1 MSSQLLRKTGKAVI
15 CGNEYTIEEL
25 KKGIRNPFYNKLI
38 KEVMVPVR
46 REDYAIF
53 EEVASINGETPES
66 VMKRCLK
73 MAAKELKEHDSPGR

>member
-1 MSSQLLRKTGKAVI
+1 MR
-15 CGNEYTIEEL
+15 EL
-25 KKGIRNPFYNKLI
+25 TAEDFKRAKKNPFYEKI
-38 KEVMVPVR
+38 MKEVVIPVR

-73 MAAKELKEHDSPGR
+73 MAAKELKEE